1 MSLWW
6 NMAKNK
12 VVEILDDIDDYE
24 QSVNACLT
32 IIHIYKWDDTNSR
45 PDGTIIHHIGKSY
58 NPGGV
63 TPDVT
68 IQLSEKRG
76 LVIELKGS
84 LPKNESEEKDFWKE
98 KFDQI
103 KKYDKQLEGWNT
115 TSGKIDEQELILLVD
130 QKISRKVV
138 EYIESNNLTFVDFSK
153 NLCVIQYSPASGRK
167 NAVFVR
173 IESGGLGDFKY

>member
-45 PDGTIIHHIGKSY
+45 PDGTIINHIGKSY

-76 LVIELKGS
+76 LVIELKVLCRKMS
-84 LPKNESEEKDFWKE
+84 
-98 KFDQI
+98 Q
-103 KKYDKQLEGWNT
+103 KKKIF
-115 TSGKIDEQELILLVD
+115 GKRNSI
-130 QKISRKVV
+130 
-138 EYIESNNLTFVDFSK
+138 
-153 NLCVIQYSPASGRK
+153 
-167 NAVFVR
+167 
-173 IESGGLGDFKY
+173 